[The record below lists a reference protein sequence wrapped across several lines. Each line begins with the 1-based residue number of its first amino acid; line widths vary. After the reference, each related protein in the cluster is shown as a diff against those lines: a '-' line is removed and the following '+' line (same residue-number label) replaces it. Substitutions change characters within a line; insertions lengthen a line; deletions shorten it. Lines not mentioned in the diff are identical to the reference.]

1 MQSCIAGVME
11 WWMRA
16 SQSSLVLITVL
27 SVVVA
32 MMFGGEGMSADTP
45 QASNSSA
52 ESQRPAWIGSQA
64 GISDRVL
71 PPWTPLEVY
80 QEARLLRVACWGRTY
95 EFDNTPFPRSIRTA
109 GKSVLSAPVRV
120 TARVAG
126 TPLAIWLAGDVRLVE
141 KSPHRVRLSQKKSSN
156 DLILSAET
164 TIEYDGMMLIEWQVT
179 AQRPVTLTELTFEV
193 PLKPEHAKYLYY
205 YPHYERSWSEHRP
218 GALKPEG
225 FVDDFRPVMWL
236 GDEERGLEW
245 FTESDENW
253 FSDEPDRVTEVKRE
267 GDRVVLR
274 LRVVTKPVE
283 LAPDGPRPSLSYTFG
298 LEATPVK
305 PVEKDA
311 WDYRTFHVSQGT
323 FGVQTRLDI
332 PDSELDK
339 LAAAGVRTVAFH
351 EHWTDI
357 ESYTTTTY
365 GSQLRRLA
373 EACHK
378 RGMQLNIYFG
388 FLISDLAPEWKEYGD
403 ECVLEPRRGYT
414 PYNYPPQPLQNAYI
428 VCYRSVWQDFLADGI
443 ARALAEYGVDGVYL
457 DGTADPFEGCRNRR
471 HGCGYVKPDG
481 AVAPTYAILPIRSM
495 MRRIYA
501 IVQAHRPD
509 GQVNTHQS
517 AFMVMPTLAW
527 ATSYWDGEQLPGR
540 GDARATL
547 SLDGFRA
554 EFMGHQWGVPA
565 EFLVPAPFE
574 FRQACGLALLHDVPV
589 RAVSTG
595 ADLGLMSSLW
605 RIFDDFGRKD
615 AEWLPYWRNSDYVSA
630 APADLVVSLYR
641 HSKHGVLMEVFNA
654 GPGEVSGEVTLNLNA
669 LKLKAAAAHDAL
681 TGDAIALDGGKLQL
695 TLSSLGWRLL
705 WVTAGAGTR

>member
-1 MQSCIAGVME
+1 MI
-11 WWMRA
+11 
-16 SQSSLVLITVL
+16 L
-27 SVVVA
+27 
-32 MMFGGEGMSADTP
+32 GGEGMSTDV
-45 QASNSSA
+45 
-52 ESQRPAWIGSQA
+52 SQGSGSVGKSERPAWLGSQA
-64 GISDRVL
+64 GISEAVL
-71 PPWTPLEVY
+71 PPWTPLELYKDGRV
-80 QEARLLRVACWGRTY
+80 LRVACWGRTY
-95 EFDNTPFPRSIRTA
+95 EFGDSPFPCSIRTA
-109 GKSVLSAPVRV
+109 GEPVLTAPVQI
-120 TARVAG
+120 TARVG
-126 TPLAIWLAGDVRLVE
+126 DGPPLAWLADDIRLVE
-141 KSPHRVRLSQKKSSN
+141 KTPQRVRLSQRATSD
-156 DLILSAET
+156 DLVLSAET
-164 TIEYDGMMLIEWQVT
+164 TIEYDGMMLIEWRIT
-179 AQRPVTLTELTFEV
+179 AQRPVTLSELTFEA
-193 PLKPEHAKYLYY
+193 PLKPEHAKYIYY

-225 FVDDFRPVMWL
+225 FVDNFRPVMWL

-245 FTESDENW
+245 FAESDENW
-253 FSDEPDRVTEVKRE
+253 FSDEPGRVTEVKRE

-274 LRVVTKPVE
+274 LHVVMKPVE

-298 LEATPVK
+298 LQATPVK

-323 FGVQTRLDI
+323 FGVQTRLEI
-332 PDSELDK
+332 PDLELDK

-365 GSQLRRLA
+365 GKQLRRLA
-373 EACHK
+373 EACHR

-388 FLISDLAPEWKEYGD
+388 FLISDLAPEWKEFGD

-443 ARALAEYGVDGVYL
+443 ARALDEYGVDGVYL

-481 AVAPTYAILPIRSM
+481 SVAPTYAILPIRSM
-495 MRRIYA
+495 MRRIYT
-501 IVQAHRPD
+501 IVRAHKPD

-517 AFMVMPTLAW
+517 AFMVMPALAW

-554 EFMGHQWGVPA
+554 EFMGRQWGVPA
-565 EFLVPAPFE
+565 EFLVSAPYD

-589 RAVSTG
+589 RAVSAG
-595 ADLGLMSSLW
+595 ADLELISGLW
-605 RIFDDFGRKD
+605 RILDGFGRKE
-615 AEWLPYWRNSDYVSA
+615 AKRLPYWRNERYVVA
-630 APADLVVSLYR
+630 APADFVVSLYR
-641 HSKHGVLMEVFNA
+641 HPKHGVLAEIFNA
-654 GPGEVSGEVTLNLNA
+654 GASESAGEVRFNVEALGLTDRAKARDAFSGEAIAMDGGRLQVTLP
-669 LKLKAAAAHDAL
+669 
-681 TGDAIALDGGKLQL
+681 
-695 TLSSLGWRLL
+695 SLGWRL
-705 WVTAGAGTR
+705 VRVGGEG